1 MHQLFIVT
9 SLQLLLP
16 VIRTIFRTEIF
27 NPQEKKSAKIKCLLF
42 RPKPQIFHTSEITGY
57 TVYDVTEY
65 ILLSLQNNVW
75 RLIVFAPFL
84 IIIIKSPKQRLETYC
99 FCSVSYYYYF
109 FYYYYYY
116 SSFFPHNMNV
126 STADLRNYWTEFH
139 GTWWSYRYMFLV
151 DPKVFVVKGVKAIF

>member
-16 VIRTIFRTEIF
+16 VIQTIFFFSAKIF
-27 NPQEKKSAKIKCLLF
+27 NLQGKKSAKIKCLLF
-42 RPKPQIFHTSEITGY
+42 RPKPQIFHTAEITGY

-84 IIIIKSPKQRLETYC
+84 IIIIIIIIKSPKQRLETYC
-99 FCSVSYYYYF
+99 FCSVSYYYY
-109 FYYYYYY
+109 YS
-116 SSFFPHNMNV
+116 SSFFLSARHERVRGRSQKLLDRISWN
-126 STADLRNYWTEFH
+126 
-139 GTWWSYRYMFLV
+139 LV
-151 DPKVFVVKGVKAIF
+151 EL